1 MTLLWIIPGVVLGV
15 PLVAGAVAFW
25 VAVVAFLFGPTIA
38 AEDLGQEP

>member
-1 MTLLWIIPGVVLGV
+1 MMPLYVTAGVVFGI
-15 PLVAGAVAFW
+15 PLVAGSVAFW